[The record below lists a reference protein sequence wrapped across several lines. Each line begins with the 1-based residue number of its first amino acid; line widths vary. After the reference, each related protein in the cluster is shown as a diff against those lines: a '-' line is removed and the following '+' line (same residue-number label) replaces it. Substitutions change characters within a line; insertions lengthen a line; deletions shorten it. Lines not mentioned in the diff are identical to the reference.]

1 MDEAVRRLDA
11 APARPLDLGIL
22 DLTADDGSRVVR
34 AFLNIASFGI
44 GGLTDRIVNT
54 TPKWIGGRAAFFTGT
69 LRAMFA
75 YQNAPVR
82 VLVDGQPFHEGPI
95 FNVAIANGRFF
106 GGGMKIAPE
115 ADPSDGQLD
124 VVVLG
129 DFGRAETVLLSPK
142 IYQGRHAEH
151 RKVHATRGALVE
163 AEALNSSTRV
173 LIDLDGETPGRLPIR
188 ARLAL
193 RSAGNP
199 RVRPRGRGA
208 QPTAASPTAATY
220 TRLTREN
227 RAKFDRSG
235 TRFAPAESECRGLM
249 ISRNPCVAPLR
260 GLQALRAHV
269 GTSPPAPG
277 NAP

>member
-1 MDEAVRRLDA
+1 ME
-11 APARPLDLGIL
+11 
-22 DLTADDGSRVVR
+22 LTADDGARVVR

-95 FNVAIANGRFF
+95 FNVASANGRFF

-129 DFGRAETVLLSPK
+129 DLGRAETGLRAPK
-142 IYQGRHAEH
+142 I
-151 RKVHATRGALVE
+151 
-163 AEALNSSTRV
+163 
-173 LIDLDGETPGRLPIR
+173 
-188 ARLAL
+188 
-193 RSAGNP
+193 
-199 RVRPRGRGA
+199 
-208 QPTAASPTAATY
+208 
-220 TRLTREN
+220 
-227 RAKFDRSG
+227 
-235 TRFAPAESECRGLM
+235 
-249 ISRNPCVAPLR
+249 
-260 GLQALRAHV
+260 
-269 GTSPPAPG
+269 
-277 NAP
+277 